1 MGTTSVR
8 VDSRTRDR
16 IAAVARDDF
25 GGISQEAALNRLL
38 DEHEMRQVHAAYA
51 RLRDDPEQWAEYCA
65 EVGIADGASADGLGP
80 AAAEYPEY
88 NP

>member
-16 IAAVARDDF
+16 IAAVAREDF

-38 DEHEMRQVHAAYA
+38 DEHEMSQVHAAYA
-51 RLRDDPEQWAEYCA
+51 RLRDDPDRWAEYRN
-65 EVGIADGASADGLGP
+65 ELGLADGTSVDGLGP
-80 AAAEYPEY
+80 ATDEYPEY